1 MKKGDLIKFNERWS
15 DKCLF
20 GTITCDPY
28 SKPIWGD
35 HPDDIEI
42 ASMISVMF
50 GPGFG
55 ERSGKVQT
63 FRYSQLKRIASVVK

>member
-1 MKKGDLIKFNERWS
+1 MKKGDLIKFNDQYRH
-15 DKCLF
+15 KGLF

-28 SKPIWGD
+28 SKAIWGD

-42 ASMISVMF
+42 ASMVRVMF

-55 ERSGKVQT
+55 ERSGKVQS
-63 FRYSQLKRIASVVK
+63 FRCSQLRRIASVVR

>member
-1 MKKGDLIKFNERWS
+1 MKKGDLIKFNDQYRH
-15 DKCLF
+15 KGLF

-28 SKPIWGD
+28 NKPIWGD

-42 ASMISVMF
+42 ASMVKVMF

-55 ERSGKVQT
+55 ERSGKVQA
-63 FRYSQLKRIASVVK
+63 FRCSQLRKIARVVR

>member
-1 MKKGDLIKFNERWS
+1 MKKGDLIKFNDQYRHAG
-15 DKCLF
+15 LF
-20 GTITCDPY
+20 GTITCNPF

-42 ASMISVMF
+42 ASMVSVLF

-55 ERSGKVQT
+55 GRSGKIQT
-63 FRYSQLKRIASVVK
+63 FRVSKLRRIASVVR